1 MKWTLVDSSGLEDV
15 LVALAEGRDVFALKS
30 LDNGSYSLT
39 QTSAWDSERH
49 TLGAFRQTEPLKA
62 LFFPAREFIGR
73 WPGSPAAD
81 SLAVPMPEPTP
92 QPTTESTTE
101 SALDLAPSLQPV
113 TPPVTADRSTP
124 GPISGRT
131 SKPMRERIV
140 FGVKN
145 CDLSSLGVFDFV
157 FLHGVC
163 EDPYYAEAREKTILV
178 STDCS
183 GQLDVCFCPAVGE
196 QPFAEEGF
204 DINIASTPDGY
215 VIEAGTARGG
225 HLLKS
230 VEHLLEPAS
239 LNLLEVLAQQRLR
252 RYRELVAHSEAH
264 GLEPGNDLRAAVEGS
279 FESGLWQDFAEDCV
293 ECGACNFICCTCH
306 CFLLADGEDE
316 HGVPARSKLWD
327 ACLYSAFARTA
338 GGGNPRP
345 LRAERLRNRFDK
357 KFSFFPQVL
366 GRYACDGCGRCTEAC
381 IAQIDIRDVLR
392 RAVDESDA
400 IHAHSRND

>member
-15 LVALAEGRDVFALKS
+15 LVSLAEGRDVFALKS

-49 TLGAFRQTEPLKA
+49 TLGAYRQTEPLKA

-73 WPGSPAAD
+73 WPGSQAAT
-81 SLAVPMPEPTP
+81 APV
-92 QPTTESTTE
+92 
-101 SALDLAPSLQPV
+101 SAERLE
-113 TPPVTADRSTP
+113 P
-124 GPISGRT
+124 GPISRQT
-131 SKPMRERIV
+131 AESMRERIV
-140 FGVKN
+140 VGVKN
-145 CDLSSLGVFDFV
+145 CDLSSLSIFDYV

-163 EDPYYAEAREKTILV
+163 ADPYYAEAREKTILV

-183 GQLDVCFCPAVGE
+183 SHLEVCFCPAVGE
-196 QPFAEEGF
+196 QPWAEAGF
-204 DINIASTPDGY
+204 DINISDTPDGY
-215 VIEAGTARGG
+215 VIEDGTARGA
-225 HLLKS
+225 HILES
-230 VEHLLEPAS
+230 AQQHLEPADVV
-239 LNLLEVLAQQRLR
+239 LLEVLAQQRLR
-252 RYRELVAHSEAH
+252 HQRELVEHCESR
-264 GLEPGNDLRAAVEGS
+264 GLKPGTDLRAAVEGS
-279 FESGLWQDFAEDCV
+279 FESGLWQDFAADCV

-392 RAVDESDA
+392 RAVDECNA